1 MAGDPAGFDHAAFS
15 RFARPFEAGEMIFSE
30 FAPGDSFY
38 LIQEG
43 RVELGKVIGDV
54 EKTLDI
60 LQPSEM
66 FGEMAILED
75 SPRSAIAIALD
86 TVRVLEFN
94 RQNFDI
100 LMAGN
105 PQIALKLLKTFTR
118 RLYDA
123 KRKFMILTLKDPHA
137 RIADVFLMLDEN
149 QAGKEQAAG
158 NTREFQ
164 TTVEDIA
171 HWAAMSV
178 NEAREI
184 ITQFVAQGRL
194 ELTKDRIAIKSINDF
209 SRYVASKRKQLA

>member
-1 MAGDPAGFDHAAFS
+1 MAAISTDLAVFS
-15 RFARPFEAGEMIFSE
+15 RFVRTFEAGEMIFSE
-30 FAPGDSFY
+30 FEPGDSFY

-43 RVELGKVIGDV
+43 RVELVKVIGDV

-75 SPRSAIAIALD
+75 SPRSATAIALD
-86 TVRVLEFN
+86 KVQVLEFN

-105 PQIALKLLKTFTR
+105 PQIALKLLKTFVR

-123 KRKFMILTLKDPHA
+123 KRKFMVLTLKDPHA

-149 QAGKEQAAG
+149 QTGKEQTTTDA
-158 NTREFQ
+158 REFQ
-164 TTVEDIA
+164 TSVEDVA
-171 HWAAMSV
+171 HWAAMSI

-194 ELTKDRIAIKSINDF
+194 ELTKNRIVVKNITDL
-209 SRYVASKRKQLA
+209 SRYVASKRK